1 MMVFQYNKHY
11 KSPLKIERSDLMTT
25 IEVPT
30 SIEWKNGKTIIL
42 DQTKLPTETAYLE
55 VKTAEEMHH
64 YIKTLTIRGAGALS
78 IAGAYGIYLGMQEIE
93 TTNKEQ
99 WLKETKKICD
109 YMSTARPTAVKLFV
123 MIDKIR
129 QVIEENQQLSINEIN
144 EKVLNK
150 CHEIRQENIDACEK
164 IGEYGLTLLE
174 NGMTVLTHC
183 NAGSY
188 ATVLRG
194 SALAPFYLAKERG
207 MDIKVFADETRPLL
221 QGARLTAHELMA
233 AGVDVTLICDDMAAY
248 CMQQG
253 MIDAVMVSSDRIAA
267 NGDTVNK
274 IGTYNVAVAANYH
287 HIPFYVLTTFAGI
300 DFSMETGKEI
310 PIEQRPAEEITEGFG
325 KRTAPYGVKV
335 YNPAFDLTPHE
346 LITAIVTEKGIT
358 YPNFQENLQQLR
370 EREDTEK

>member
-1 MMVFQYNKHY
+1 MSN
-11 KSPLKIERSDLMTT
+11 IN
-25 IEVPT
+25 VPT
-30 SIEWKNGKTIIL
+30 SIEWKNGKVVIL
-42 DQTKLPTETAYLE
+42 DQTKLPTETNYIE
-55 VKTAEEMHH
+55 VHTAEEMHH

-78 IAGAYGIYLGMQEIE
+78 IAGAYGVYLGIRSLDK
-93 TTNKEQ
+93 TDKER
-99 WLKETKKICD
+99 WLDEADKICD
-109 YMSTARPTAVKLFV
+109 YMATARPTAVKLFV

-129 QVIEENQQLSINEIN
+129 QVIEKNRASSPDTIQEQIL
-144 EKVLNK
+144 LK
-150 CHEIRQENIDACEK
+150 CHEIRQENIDACEQ
-164 IGEYGLTLLE
+164 IGEYGFSLLK
-174 NGMTVLTHC
+174 NGMTILTHC

-233 AGVDVTLICDDMAAY
+233 ADVDVTLICDDMAAY

-274 IGTYNVAVAANYH
+274 IGTYNAAVAANYH

-300 DFSMETGKEI
+300 DFSMATGKEI
-310 PIEQRPAEEITEGFG
+310 PIEQRPAEEITETFG
-325 KRTAPYGVKV
+325 KRTAPYDVKV

-346 LITAIVTEKGIT
+346 LITAIITEKGIT
-358 YPNFQENLQQLR
+358 YPNFQKNLLDLKKQ
-370 EREDTEK
+370 EDKKE